1 MHHLLEKFWLKM
13 TNKRLIVGITGA
25 SGFIYAKRFID
36 FAQHL
41 DFEIHLVM
49 TKAAQITRAHESALS
64 LTDLKQKVSY
74 YHPIEDV
81 GASIASGS
89 FPHRGMVILP
99 CSMHTVAEI
108 ACGLSGNLLT
118 RAADVCLKERRPL
131 VIVPR
136 ETPLHAVHLQNL
148 STIAQ
153 LGGIVYPPMPAF
165 YHQPKNIEDLVDHT
179 LGRIFSL
186 LNIDQ
191 DLSPEWQGWR

>member
-1 MHHLLEKFWLKM
+1 M
-13 TNKRLIVGITGA
+13 TNKRLIIGITGA
-25 SGFIYAKRFID
+25 SGFIYATRFID
-36 FAQHL
+36 AAQHMG
-41 DFEIHLVM
+41 FELHLVM
-49 TKAAQITRAHESALS
+49 TKAAQITRAHESELS
-64 LTDLKQKVSY
+64 LQELKKKVAH

-89 FPHRGMVILP
+89 YAHRGMVILP

-118 RAADVCLKERRPL
+118 RAADVCLKEKRPL

-136 ETPLHAVHLQNL
+136 ETPLHTVHLQNL

-165 YHQPKNIEDLVDHT
+165 YHQPNTIEELVDNT
-179 LGRIFSL
+179 LGRIFNL
-186 LNIDQ
+186 LNIKQ
-191 DLSPEWQGWR
+191 DLSPEWLGWR

>member
-1 MHHLLEKFWLKM
+1 MK
-13 TNKRLIVGITGA
+13 NKKLVVGITGA
-25 SGFIYAKRFID
+25 SGFIYAERFI
-36 FAQHL
+36 AAAHHMGIEL
-41 DFEIHLVM
+41 HLVM
-49 TKAAQITRAHESALS
+49 TKAAQITRAHESELG
-64 LTDLKQKVSY
+64 LQDLKKQVAH
-74 YHPIEDV
+74 YHPIEDI

-89 FPHRGMVILP
+89 YDHQGMVILP

-118 RAADVCLKERRPL
+118 RTADVCLKERRPL

-148 STIAQ
+148 STITQ

-165 YHQPKNIEDLVDHT
+165 YQHPTSIEELVDHT

-186 LNIDQ
+186 LKIEQ
-191 DLSPEWQGWR
+191 TLSPEWLGWR

>member
-1 MHHLLEKFWLKM
+1 M
-13 TNKRLIVGITGA
+13 TTKRLIVGITGA
-25 SGFIYAKRFID
+25 SGFIYAQRLIA
-36 FAQHL
+36 FAAKKG
-41 DFEIHLVM
+41 FEIHLVM
-49 TKAAQITRAHESALS
+49 TKAAQITRAHESNWS
-64 LTDLKQKVSY
+64 LQELKKQVAH

-89 FPHRGMVILP
+89 FTHLGMVILP

-148 STIAQ
+148 ATIAN
-153 LGGIVYPPMPAF
+153 LGGMIYPPMPAF
-165 YHQPKNIEDLVDHT
+165 YHRPQSIEDMVDHT

-186 LNIDQ
+186 LKIEQ

>member
-1 MHHLLEKFWLKM
+1 M

-36 FAQHL
+36 VAQVMG
-41 DFEIHLVM
+41 FELHLVM
-49 TKAAQITRAHESALS
+49 TKAAQITRAHESDLS
-64 LTDLKQKVSY
+64 LQDLKKMVSC

-81 GASIASGS
+81 GAAIASGS
-89 FPHRGMVILP
+89 FLHHGMVILP

-118 RAADVCLKERRPL
+118 RAADVCLKEKRQL

-148 STIAQ
+148 GTIAN
-153 LGGIVYPPMPAF
+153 LGGIIYPPMPAF
-165 YHQPKNIEDLVDHT
+165 YQHPKTIEEMVDHT
-179 LGRIFSL
+179 IGRILSL
-186 LNIDQ
+186 LNIEQ
-191 DLSPEWQGWR
+191 DLNPQWQGWR